1 MATAKT
7 ARARGSAAAKENGVK
22 LEEGLSFF
30 KSDKFDAD
38 AFVQSRCSLNDKVCL
53 IAFSLLS
60 VWLLRRR
67 GSNINKRN

>member
-7 ARARGSAAAKENGVK
+7 GRARGPVAAKENGVK

-38 AFVQSRCSLNDKVCL
+38 AFVQSRCSLNDKVRL
-53 IAFSLLS
+53 ISFSFLS
-60 VWLLRRR
+60 VWFLRKR
-67 GSNINKRN
+67 GINIKKRN

>member
-7 ARARGSAAAKENGVK
+7 GRARGPAAVKENGVK

-38 AFVQSRCSLNDKVCL
+38 AFVQSRCSLNDKVRL
-53 IAFSLLS
+53 ISFSSSLFGFWEN
-60 VWLLRRR
+60 V
-67 GSNINKRN
+67 GPI